1 MLKTQESVENSV
13 ENSHAGGRSIR
24 APHAFDGDPVAG
36 ERLLW
41 HAACIASDVA
51 RHTSRDADETMVAI
65 MRLVGHLCE
74 TGEED

>member
-1 MLKTQESVENSV
+1 MGK
-13 ENSHAGGRSIR
+13 AGRRIR
-24 APHAFDGDPVAG
+24 APRAFDGDPVAG

-65 MRLVGHLCE
+65 MRLVRHLCDWWRGKRTE
-74 TGEED
+74 PDYEAY

>member
-1 MLKTQESVENSV
+1 MRERKVREDRVAMGS
-13 ENSHAGGRSIR
+13 AKRKIR
-24 APHAFDGDPVAG
+24 APHAFDGDKVAG

-74 TGEED
+74 IGEED